1 MPGHPWIENTAIR
14 RRSLV
19 GGEALRMLATNAAV
33 GVLAGVAAAHIRL
46 GLGMPGHKA
55 MFWIIPVLLARLA
68 YRHPLGATAGA
79 GAAACTSLALGGHL
93 AGQALFL
100 PLVAAA
106 GAVLDTAVLFAER
119 RKLGIFWLIPVLGVA
134 GTAANALCLVKRMLA
149 PRPHVHW
156 LLGLADPWASVVS
169 YAAFGLLSGLTAAI
183 LAGIVRAAVARRRGA
198 EEPSTR

>member
-1 MPGHPWIENTAIR
+1 M
-14 RRSLV
+14 
-19 GGEALRMLATNAAV
+19 
-33 GVLAGVAAAHIRL
+33 LAGVAAAHIRL

-134 GTAANALCLVKRMLA
+134 GTAANGLCLVKRMLA
-149 PRPHVHW
+149 PRPHMHW
-156 LLGLADPWASVVS
+156 LLGLSDPWASVVS

-183 LAGIVRAAVARRRGA
+183 LVGIVRAAVARRRGA
-198 EEPSTR
+198 EEPSAR